1 MEFYSAHP
9 TATTSWRLAILM
21 GANTRTY
28 KFALASA
35 LLEHARAGRAFVTLR
50 ELAEGYSRVIVQHS
64 SEAPQ
69 AREVGDLAGQDFL
82 SIVGQYADDTLQ
94 TGTPSEPLVE
104 AAVRSMP
111 GMVMRKFHNLRGGIE
126 TPHRFYNLRGSGPNG
141 TVEFTPELMAIAES
155 DDLSNLDSELDA
167 RWRIVETSFESGV
180 GRSLISEGF
189 GVNLDLEGLV
199 DRRRR
204 RSVAGLRPAVLGF
217 QYGRCLICHD
227 PITESDRVAIDHVFP
242 FSLMNRGNLTADPGL
257 DLDSL
262 WNLSPAHAVCNSR
275 KSNRPPT
282 IDEVRRLGQRN
293 EAIML
298 SPHPLRR
305 TLELSLALRGIQRKP
320 GAWYRFLATVL

>member
-1 MEFYSAHP
+1 
-9 TATTSWRLAILM
+9 M

-35 LLEHARAGRAFVTLR
+35 LLEHARVGRSSATLR
-50 ELAEGYSRVIVQHS
+50 ELAEGYSRVIVRHS
-64 SEAPQ
+64 LEAPQ
-69 AREVGDLAGQDFL
+69 ARGTVDLARQDFL
-82 SIVGQYADDTLQ
+82 SIVSQHADETFR
-94 TGTPSEPLVE
+94 TSTPSEPLVE
-104 AAVRSMP
+104 AAIRSMP
-111 GMVMRKFHNLRGGIE
+111 AMVMQKFHNLRGGVE

-155 DDLSNLDSELDA
+155 EDLGNLDSELDA

-180 GRSLISEGF
+180 GQSLISDGF
-189 GVNLDLEGLV
+189 RVDLDLERLV
-199 DRRRR
+199 DKRRRK
-204 RSVAGLRPAVLGF
+204 SVTGLGPAVIGF
-217 QYGRCLICHD
+217 QYGRCLICNE
-227 PITESDRVAIDHVFP
+227 PITEGDRAAIDHVFP
-242 FSLMNRGNLTADPGL
+242 FSLMYRGNLAAAPGL
-257 DLDSL
+257 DLDSV
-262 WNLSPAHAVCNSR
+262 WNLAPAHAVCNGR

-282 IDEVRRLGQRN
+282 MDEIHRLGQRN